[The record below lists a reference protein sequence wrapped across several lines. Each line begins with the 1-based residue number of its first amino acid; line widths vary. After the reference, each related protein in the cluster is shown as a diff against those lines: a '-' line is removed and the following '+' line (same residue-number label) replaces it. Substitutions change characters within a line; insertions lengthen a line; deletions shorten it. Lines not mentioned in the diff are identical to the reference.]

1 MIYVLIPC
9 HNCAASIESAIA
21 SVQAQ
26 TYFVNRQYRIII
38 IDNNSTDNLADIM
51 EDQDGEY
58 IEYVKCSLQGVAP
71 ALNLGLAHALS
82 DERATH
88 IARLDG
94 TDTWFPSKIEDQMA
108 YMNLLDLDVCGTSM
122 RFCSDGGHRDVHY
135 PWLHHAI
142 RQYLVAGSNPIAH
155 PSVLVKKELFL
166 FTGGYDQGY
175 SGAEDHDLWVRSIDH
190 FRFGNLQK
198 VLVNYS
204 FDSKDRSN
212 GDSNARRSSL
222 KLGVSACM

>member
-26 TYFVNRQYRIII
+26 TYFVNQPYRIII
-38 IDNNSTDNLADIM
+38 IDNNSTDNLADLM

-58 IEYVKCSLQGVAP
+58 IEYVRCSVQGVAP

-82 DERATH
+82 DERTTH

-94 TDTWFPSKIEDQMA
+94 TDTWLPSKIEDQMEFMGK
-108 YMNLLDLDVCGTSM
+108 YGIDVCGTSM
-122 RFCSDGGHRDVHY
+122 NFIHLVGSSEVHY
-135 PWLHHAI
+135 PTTHAEI
-142 RQYLVAGSNPIAH
+142 YRYLENGYNPIAH
-155 PSVLVKKELFL
+155 PSVLIKKELFL

-175 SGAEDHDLWVRSIDH
+175 VGAEDHDLWVRSINH
-190 FRFGNLQK
+190 FRFGNLEK
-198 VLVNYS
+198 VLVNYT
-204 FDSKDRSN
+204 FEDKDRSK
-212 GDSNARRSSL
+212 GDANAQRSSV
-222 KLGVSACM
+222 KLRIV

>member
-26 TYFVNRQYRIII
+26 TYFVNRPYRIII
-38 IDNNSTDNLADIM
+38 IDNNSTDNLADLM

-58 IEYVKCSLQGVAP
+58 IEYVKCSVQGVAP

-82 DERATH
+82 DERTTH

-94 TDTWFPSKIEDQMA
+94 TDTWLPSKIEDQMR
-108 YMNLLDLDVCGTSM
+108 YMDLLGLDVCGTSM
-122 RFCSDGGHRDVHY
+122 RFFSDGSYTDVNYPDQHY
-135 PWLHHAI
+135 LI
-142 RQYLVAGSNPIAH
+142 RQYLLNGHNPIAH

-175 SGAEDHDLWVRSIDH
+175 SGAEDHDLWVRSINH

-198 VLVNYS
+198 ILVNYS
-204 FDSKDRSN
+204 FDAKDRSD
-212 GDSNARRSSL
+212 GDSNARRSSM
-222 KLGVSACM
+222 KLGII